1 MRIKIVIPAGE
12 LMTTTQNR
20 WYSCPTQHQ
29 AGHLMTLNIGD
40 MAPDFTLPT
49 DMENKDITLSKLRG
63 KKVVLY
69 FYPKDNTPGCTK
81 ESCDFRDNYSLFQQQ
96 GAEVFGIS
104 KDSTKSHMKFREK
117 YSLPFTLL
125 VDANADVCEAYG
137 VINKKSL
144 FGKTF
149 LGIQRSTFLIDE
161 KGIIRAIWR
170 KVKVPGHVEQVLN
183 EFK

>member
-1 MRIKIVIPAGE
+1 MS
-12 LMTTTQNR
+12 LT
-20 WYSCPTQHQ
+20 
-29 AGHLMTLNIGD
+29 IGD
-40 MAPDFTLPT
+40 KAPDFTLP
-49 DMENKDITLSKLRG
+49 DENEKPITLSKLRG
-63 KKVVLY
+63 QKVVLY

-81 ESCDFRDNYSLFQQQ
+81 EACDFRDEFAKFKKQDVL
-96 GAEVFGIS
+96 VFGIS
-104 KDSTKSHMKFREK
+104 KDSAKAHTKFIEK
-117 YSLPFTLL
+117 YSLPFSLL

-137 VINKKSL
+137 VINKKSM

-183 EFK
+183 DIN

>member
-1 MRIKIVIPAGE
+1 MA
-12 LMTTTQNR
+12 L
-20 WYSCPTQHQ
+20 
-29 AGHLMTLNIGD
+29 AIGD
-40 MAPDFTLPT
+40 KATDFTLP
-49 DMENKDITLSKLRG
+49 DENENNITLSKLHG

-81 ESCDFRDNYSLFQQQ
+81 EACDFRDTFTTFKKNDAL
-96 GAEVFGIS
+96 VFGIS
-104 KDSTKSHMKFREK
+104 KDSAKAHTKFKEK
-117 YSLPFTLL
+117 YALPFSLL
-125 VDANADVCEAYG
+125 VDNNADVCEAYG

-170 KVKVPGHVEQVLN
+170 KVKVPGHVEQVL
-183 EFK
+183 EELK

>member
-1 MRIKIVIPAGE
+1 
-12 LMTTTQNR
+12 
-20 WYSCPTQHQ
+20 
-29 AGHLMTLNIGD
+29 MTLNIGD
-40 MAPDFTLPT
+40 KAPDFTLPT
-49 DMENKDITLSKLRG
+49 DEDGKDITLSKLHG

-81 ESCDFRDNYSLFQQQ
+81 EACDFRDNFAAFKKH
-96 GAEVFGIS
+96 GVDVFGIS
-104 KDSTKSHMKFREK
+104 KDSAKAHTKFKEK
-117 YSLPFTLL
+117 YTLPFTLL
-125 VDANADVCEAYG
+125 VDDNADVCEAYG
-137 VINKKSL
+137 VINKKSM

-183 EFK
+183 ELK